1 MMGAWRC
8 LAYIAA
14 WGLLCF
20 PLGRL
25 FKRLDLRW
33 DRPPF
38 RTMAWERD
46 GAVYRRAGIRVWKDF
61 APDVS
66 RMFPGSVP
74 RKTLSKRPT
83 PAVMEDMLL
92 ETCVAEL
99 THAMLIVSG
108 AALLW
113 LWPGVGGIAVY
124 AVYVLLGNVPFIMIQ
139 RYNRP
144 RFARLLEAAKARER
158 RKMNAGSDTVEQ

>member
-1 MMGAWRC
+1 
-8 LAYIAA
+8 
-14 WGLLCF
+14 
-20 PLGRL
+20 
-25 FKRLDLRW
+25 
-33 DRPPF
+33 
-38 RTMAWERD
+38 
-46 GAVYRRAGIRVWKDF
+46 
-61 APDVS
+61 
-66 RMFPGSVP
+66 
-74 RKTLSKRPT
+74 
-83 PAVMEDMLL
+83 MEDMLL

-144 RFARLLEAAKARER
+144 RFARLLESAKARER
-158 RKMNAGSDTVEQ
+158 RRMNAGSDTVEQ